1 MKCSLFLYTESD
13 RTKGRRIMDYFQGRL
28 RKVADMRNINN
39 LLVRD
44 RDFRREL
51 RRSECVV
58 LIGTHHALSLIQN
71 KQQEKDEDDIIF
83 DGKVMHEEFT
93 ENKELVKNRL
103 VIIHFTERTEND
115 WIPSDLDENRIFHV
129 EDGTVPPNG
138 SPTLTHLEYRIR
150 KFCLEMTFC
159 TELKDSRVK
168 KRSIRGEKESEFIVK
183 GRVLD

>member
-51 RRSECVV
+51 RRSEFVV

-138 SPTLTHLEYRIR
+138 SPTLTHLEYR
-150 KFCLEMTFC
+150 M
-159 TELKDSRVK
+159 K
-168 KRSIRGEKESEFIVK
+168 KILLGDDF
-183 GRVLD
+183 LY

>member
-129 EDGTVPPNG
+129 EDGTVPPIG
-138 SPTLTHLEYRIR
+138 SPTLTHLEYR
-150 KFCLEMTFC
+150 M
-159 TELKDSRVK
+159 K
-168 KRSIRGEKESEFIVK
+168 KILLGDDFFY
-183 GRVLD
+183 